1 MRTLKPQVA
10 KASTV
15 ASVMRDKYVF
25 STRTVDT
32 FATCGFNVRM
42 RKYAQCGPRL
52 TVFTSQAWLTVTKYY
67 C

>member
-1 MRTLKPQVA
+1 MA
-10 KASTV
+10 IAN
-15 ASVMRDKYVF
+15 VF

-32 FATCGFNVRM
+32 FATRDFNFRM

-52 TVFTSQAWLTVTKYY
+52 TPKIQIFIIWIFVFLTFLIFYSKK